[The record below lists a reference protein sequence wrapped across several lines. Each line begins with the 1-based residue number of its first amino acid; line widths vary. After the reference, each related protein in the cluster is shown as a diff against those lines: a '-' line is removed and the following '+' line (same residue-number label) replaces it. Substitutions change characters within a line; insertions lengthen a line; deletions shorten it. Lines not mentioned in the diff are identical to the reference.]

1 MVDNGIILYT
11 IVEAISR
18 LNINK
23 NRTKMTASKVKIK
36 KVCEWCGQEFIA
48 WKVSTRFCSK
58 QCNSHAYKDA
68 IRKRVLL
75 QTERE
80 TMEKAE
86 KISAS
91 KTGNQDYMSIAEA
104 ASLLGVTRMTVYNLI
119 YSNVLRAS
127 KITSRLT
134 FVRRCDIDAMLTNA
148 NYTKRLNPEHTPI
161 TEFYTTKEIQE
172 KFGVSEAWVFKL
184 AKEKKIPKVLHHGKT
199 YWSKQHVEKHFA
211 KHIENNNIVEWYS
224 VQDMME
230 KFNMTTSAVYCFVS
244 KFNIPKKKIKTLVY
258 YSKQHVDAAKG
269 INEPPKEEFYT
280 MKEAVQ
286 HFGMTEDQI
295 YKYAKKAKVSKHMEG
310 RIVLMN
316 KRELDAALAPPSI

>member
-1 MVDNGIILYT
+1 MSTSKFRVL
-11 IVEAISR
+11 
-18 LNINK
+18 
-23 NRTKMTASKVKIK
+23 RT
-36 KVCEWCGQEFIA
+36 CEFCGKEFYA
-48 WKVSTRFCSK
+48 QKVSTRYCSK
-58 QCNSHAYKDA
+58 RCNELAYKQRRRQRQITEA
-68 IRKRVLL
+68 EARVLQKPIEEVGNKEFLSL
-75 QTERE
+75 QD
-80 TMEKAE
+80 
-86 KISAS
+86 AS
-91 KTGNQDYMSIAEA
+91 VLFGITIRS
-104 ASLLGVTRMTVYNLI
+104 VYNLI
-119 YSNVLRAS
+119 YNGVLQAFKFS
-127 KITSRLT
+127 SRMT
-134 FVRRCDIDAMLTNA
+134 FVRKADIEIMFEGHL
-148 NYTKRLNPEHTPI
+148 YTKKVKPERKPI

-211 KHIENNNIVEWYS
+211 KHIENNSIVEWYS

-230 KFNMTTSAVYCFVS
+230 QFNMTTSAVYCFVS
-244 KFNIPKKKIKTLVY
+244 KFNIPKKKITTLVY

>member
-1 MVDNGIILYT
+1 MSTSKFRVL
-11 IVEAISR
+11 
-18 LNINK
+18 
-23 NRTKMTASKVKIK
+23 RT
-36 KVCEWCGQEFIA
+36 CEFCGKEFYA
-48 WKVSTRFCSK
+48 QKVSTRYCSK
-58 QCNSHAYKDA
+58 RCNELAYKQRRRQRQITEA
-68 IRKRVLL
+68 EERLL
-75 QTERE
+75 QKPIEE
-80 TMEKAE
+80 VGNKEFL
-86 KISAS
+86 SLQDAS
-91 KTGNQDYMSIAEA
+91 VLFGITKRS
-104 ASLLGVTRMTVYNLI
+104 VYNLI
-119 YSNVLRAS
+119 YNGVLQAFKFS
-127 KITSRLT
+127 SRMT
-134 FVRRCDIDAMLTNA
+134 FVRKADIERMFEGHI
-148 NYTKRLNPEHTPI
+148 YTKKVKPERKPI

-199 YWSKQHVEKHFA
+199 YWSKQHVDKHFA

-244 KFNIPKKKIKTLVY
+244 KFNIPKKKIKTSVY

>member
-1 MVDNGIILYT
+1 MSTSKFRVL
-11 IVEAISR
+11 
-18 LNINK
+18 
-23 NRTKMTASKVKIK
+23 RT
-36 KVCEWCGQEFIA
+36 CEFCGKEFYA
-48 WKVSTRFCSK
+48 QKVSTRYCSK
-58 QCNSHAYKDA
+58 RCNELAYKQRRRQRQITEA
-68 IRKRVLL
+68 EARVLQKPIEEVGNKEFLSL
-75 QTERE
+75 QD
-80 TMEKAE
+80 
-86 KISAS
+86 AS
-91 KTGNQDYMSIAEA
+91 VLFGITKRS
-104 ASLLGVTRMTVYNLI
+104 VYNLI
-119 YSNVLRAS
+119 YNGVLQAFKFS
-127 KITSRLT
+127 SRMT
-134 FVRRCDIDAMLTNA
+134 FVRKADIEIMFEGHL
-148 NYTKRLNPEHTPI
+148 YTKKVKPERKPI

-199 YWSKQHVEKHFA
+199 YWSKQHVDKHFA
-211 KHIENNNIVEWYS
+211 KHIENNSIVEWYS

-244 KFNIPKKKIKTLVY
+244 KFNIPKKKIKTSVY

-269 INEPPKEEFYT
+269 INEPSKEEFYT

>member
-1 MVDNGIILYT
+1 MSTSKFRVL
-11 IVEAISR
+11 
-18 LNINK
+18 
-23 NRTKMTASKVKIK
+23 RT
-36 KVCEWCGQEFIA
+36 CEFCGKEFYA
-48 WKVSTRFCSK
+48 QKVSTRYCSK
-58 QCNSHAYKDA
+58 RCNELAYKQRRRQRQITEA
-68 IRKRVLL
+68 EARVLQKPIEEVGNKEFLSL
-75 QTERE
+75 QD
-80 TMEKAE
+80 
-86 KISAS
+86 AS
-91 KTGNQDYMSIAEA
+91 VLFGITKRS
-104 ASLLGVTRMTVYNLI
+104 VYNLI
-119 YSNVLRAS
+119 YNGVLQAFKFS
-127 KITSRLT
+127 SRMT
-134 FVRRCDIDAMLTNA
+134 FVRKADIERMFEGHI
-148 NYTKRLNPEHTPI
+148 YTKKVKPERKPI

-211 KHIENNNIVEWYS
+211 KHIENNSIVEWYS

-244 KFNIPKKKIKTLVY
+244 KFNIPKKKIKTSVY

-310 RIVLMN
+310 SIVLMN

>member
-1 MVDNGIILYT
+1 MSTSKFRVL
-11 IVEAISR
+11 
-18 LNINK
+18 
-23 NRTKMTASKVKIK
+23 RTCEFCGKEFYAQKVN
-36 KVCEWCGQEFIA
+36 
-48 WKVSTRFCSK
+48 TRYCSK
-58 QCNSHAYKDA
+58 RCNELAYKRRRRQRQITEA
-68 IRKRVLL
+68 EARVLQKPIEEVGNKEFLSL
-75 QTERE
+75 QD
-80 TMEKAE
+80 
-86 KISAS
+86 AS
-91 KTGNQDYMSIAEA
+91 VLFGITKRS
-104 ASLLGVTRMTVYNLI
+104 VYNLI
-119 YSNVLRAS
+119 YNGVLQAFKFS
-127 KITSRLT
+127 SRMT
-134 FVRRCDIDAMLTNA
+134 FVRKADIEIMFEGRV
-148 NYTKRLNPEHTPI
+148 YTKKVKPERKPI

-244 KFNIPKKKIKTLVY
+244 KFNIPKKKIKTSVY

>member
-1 MVDNGIILYT
+1 MSTSKFRVL
-11 IVEAISR
+11 
-18 LNINK
+18 
-23 NRTKMTASKVKIK
+23 RT
-36 KVCEWCGQEFIA
+36 CEFCGKEFYA
-48 WKVSTRFCSK
+48 QKVSTRYCSK
-58 QCNSHAYKDA
+58 RCNELAYKQRRRQRQ
-68 IRKRVLL
+68 I
-75 QTERE
+75 TE
-80 TMEKAE
+80 
-86 KISAS
+86 
-91 KTGNQDYMSIAEA
+91 AEA
-104 ASLLGVTRMTVYNLI
+104 GVLQKPIEEVGNKEFLSLQDASVLFGITKRSVYNLI
-119 YSNVLRAS
+119 YNGILQAFKLS
-127 KITSRLT
+127 SRMT
-134 FVRRCDIDAMLTNA
+134 FVRRSDIEQILEHHV
-148 NYTKRLNPEHTPI
+148 YTKKVKPERKPI
-161 TEFYTTKEIQE
+161 TEFYTTKEILE

-199 YWSKQHVEKHFA
+199 YWSKQHVDKHFA
-211 KHIENNNIVEWYS
+211 KHIENNSIVEWYS

-244 KFNIPKKKIKTLVY
+244 KFNIPKKKIKTSVY

>member
-1 MVDNGIILYT
+1 MSTSKFRVL
-11 IVEAISR
+11 
-18 LNINK
+18 
-23 NRTKMTASKVKIK
+23 RT
-36 KVCEWCGQEFIA
+36 CEFCGKEFYA
-48 WKVSTRFCSK
+48 QKVSTRYCSK
-58 QCNSHAYKDA
+58 RCNELAYKQRRRQRQITEA
-68 IRKRVLL
+68 EARVLQKPIEEVGNKEFLSL
-75 QTERE
+75 QD
-80 TMEKAE
+80 
-86 KISAS
+86 AS
-91 KTGNQDYMSIAEA
+91 VLFGITKRS
-104 ASLLGVTRMTVYNLI
+104 VYNLI
-119 YSNVLRAS
+119 YNGVLQAFKFS
-127 KITSRLT
+127 SRMT
-134 FVRRCDIDAMLTNA
+134 FVRKADIEIMFEGRV
-148 NYTKRLNPEHTPI
+148 YTKKVKPERKPI

-211 KHIENNNIVEWYS
+211 KHIENNSIVEWYS

-244 KFNIPKKKIKTLVY
+244 KFNIPKKKIKTSVY

>member
-1 MVDNGIILYT
+1 MATSKFRVL
-11 IVEAISR
+11 
-18 LNINK
+18 
-23 NRTKMTASKVKIK
+23 RT
-36 KVCEWCGQEFIA
+36 CEFCGKEFYA
-48 WKVSTRFCSK
+48 QKVSTRYCSK
-58 QCNSHAYKDA
+58 RCNELAYKQRRRQRQ
-68 IRKRVLL
+68 I
-75 QTERE
+75 TE
-80 TMEKAE
+80 
-86 KISAS
+86 
-91 KTGNQDYMSIAEA
+91 AEA
-104 ASLLGVTRMTVYNLI
+104 GILQKPIEEVGNKEFLSLQDASVLFGITKRSVYNLI
-119 YSNVLRAS
+119 YNGELQAFKFS
-127 KITSRLT
+127 SRMT
-134 FVRRCDIDAMLTNA
+134 FVRKADIEIMFEGHL
-148 NYTKRLNPEHTPI
+148 YTKKVKPERKPI

-199 YWSKQHVEKHFA
+199 YWSKQHVDKHFA
-211 KHIENNNIVEWYS
+211 KHIENNSIVEWYS

-244 KFNIPKKKIKTLVY
+244 KFNIPKKKIKTSVY

>member
-1 MVDNGIILYT
+1 MATSKFRVL
-11 IVEAISR
+11 
-18 LNINK
+18 
-23 NRTKMTASKVKIK
+23 RT
-36 KVCEWCGQEFIA
+36 CEFCGKEFYA
-48 WKVSTRFCSK
+48 QKVSTRYCSK
-58 QCNSHAYKDA
+58 RCNELAYKQRRRQRQ
-68 IRKRVLL
+68 I
-75 QTERE
+75 TE
-80 TMEKAE
+80 
-86 KISAS
+86 
-91 KTGNQDYMSIAEA
+91 AEA
-104 ASLLGVTRMTVYNLI
+104 GILQKTIEEVGNKEFLSLQDASVLFGITKRSVYNLI
-119 YSNVLRAS
+119 YNGVLQAFKFS
-127 KITSRLT
+127 SRMT
-134 FVRRCDIDAMLTNA
+134 FVRKADIEIMFEGHL
-148 NYTKRLNPEHTPI
+148 YTKKVKPERKPI

-199 YWSKQHVEKHFA
+199 YWSKQHVDKHFA

-244 KFNIPKKKIKTLVY
+244 KFNIPKKKIKTSVY

>member
-1 MVDNGIILYT
+1 MSTSKFRVL
-11 IVEAISR
+11 
-18 LNINK
+18 
-23 NRTKMTASKVKIK
+23 RT
-36 KVCEWCGQEFIA
+36 CEFCGKEFYA
-48 WKVSTRFCSK
+48 QKVSTRYCSK
-58 QCNSHAYKDA
+58 RCNELAYKQRRRQRQITEA
-68 IRKRVLL
+68 EARVLQKPIEEVGNKEFLSL
-75 QTERE
+75 QD
-80 TMEKAE
+80 
-86 KISAS
+86 AS
-91 KTGNQDYMSIAEA
+91 VLFGITKRS
-104 ASLLGVTRMTVYNLI
+104 VYNLI
-119 YSNVLRAS
+119 YNGVLQAFKFS
-127 KITSRLT
+127 SRMT
-134 FVRRCDIDAMLTNA
+134 FVRKADIEIMFEGHL
-148 NYTKRLNPEHTPI
+148 YTKKVKPERKPI

-211 KHIENNNIVEWYS
+211 KHIENNSIVEWYS

-244 KFNIPKKKIKTLVY
+244 KFNIPKKKIKTSVY

-286 HFGMTEDQI
+286 HFGMTEEQI

>member
-1 MVDNGIILYT
+1 MSTSKFRVL
-11 IVEAISR
+11 
-18 LNINK
+18 
-23 NRTKMTASKVKIK
+23 RT
-36 KVCEWCGQEFIA
+36 CEFCGKEFYA
-48 WKVSTRFCSK
+48 QKVSTRYCSK
-58 QCNSHAYKDA
+58 RCNELAYKQRRRQRQITEA
-68 IRKRVLL
+68 EARVLQKPIEEVGNKEFLSL
-75 QTERE
+75 QD
-80 TMEKAE
+80 
-86 KISAS
+86 AS
-91 KTGNQDYMSIAEA
+91 VLFSITKR
-104 ASLLGVTRMTVYNLI
+104 SVYNLI
-119 YSNVLRAS
+119 YNGILQAFKLS
-127 KITSRLT
+127 SRMT
-134 FVRRCDIDAMLTNA
+134 FVRRSDIEQIFEHHV
-148 NYTKRLNPEHTPI
+148 YTKKVKPERKPI

-199 YWSKQHVEKHFA
+199 YWSKQHVDKHFA
-211 KHIENNNIVEWYS
+211 KHIENNSIVEWYS

-244 KFNIPKKKIKTLVY
+244 KFNIPKKKIKTSVY

>member
-1 MVDNGIILYT
+1 MATSKFRVL
-11 IVEAISR
+11 
-18 LNINK
+18 
-23 NRTKMTASKVKIK
+23 RT
-36 KVCEWCGQEFIA
+36 CEFCGKEFYA
-48 WKVSTRFCSK
+48 QKVSTRYCSK
-58 QCNSHAYKDA
+58 RCNELAYKQRRRQRQ
-68 IRKRVLL
+68 I
-75 QTERE
+75 TE
-80 TMEKAE
+80 
-86 KISAS
+86 
-91 KTGNQDYMSIAEA
+91 AEA
-104 ASLLGVTRMTVYNLI
+104 GILQKPIEEVGNKEFLSLQDASVLFGITKRSVYNLI
-119 YSNVLRAS
+119 YNGVLQAFKFS
-127 KITSRLT
+127 SRMT
-134 FVRRCDIDAMLTNA
+134 FVRKADIEIMFEGHL
-148 NYTKRLNPEHTPI
+148 YTKKVKPERKPI

-211 KHIENNNIVEWYS
+211 KHIENNSIVEWYS

-244 KFNIPKKKIKTLVY
+244 KFNIPKKKIKTSVY

-286 HFGMTEDQI
+286 YFGMTEDQI

-316 KRELDAALAPPSI
+316 KRELDATLAPPSI

>member
-1 MVDNGIILYT
+1 MSTSKFRVL
-11 IVEAISR
+11 
-18 LNINK
+18 
-23 NRTKMTASKVKIK
+23 RT
-36 KVCEWCGQEFIA
+36 CEFCGKEFYA
-48 WKVSTRFCSK
+48 QKVSTRYCSK
-58 QCNSHAYKDA
+58 RCNELAYKQRRRQRQISEA
-68 IRKRVLL
+68 EARVLQKPIEEVGNKEFLSL
-75 QTERE
+75 QD
-80 TMEKAE
+80 
-86 KISAS
+86 AS
-91 KTGNQDYMSIAEA
+91 VLFGITKRS
-104 ASLLGVTRMTVYNLI
+104 VYNLI
-119 YSNVLRAS
+119 YNGVLQAFKFS
-127 KITSRLT
+127 SRMT
-134 FVRRCDIDAMLTNA
+134 FVRKADIEIMFEGHL
-148 NYTKRLNPEHTPI
+148 YTKKVKPERKPI

-211 KHIENNNIVEWYS
+211 KHIENNSIVEWYS

-244 KFNIPKKKIKTLVY
+244 KFNIPKKKIKTSVY

>member
-1 MVDNGIILYT
+1 MSTSKFRVL
-11 IVEAISR
+11 
-18 LNINK
+18 
-23 NRTKMTASKVKIK
+23 RT
-36 KVCEWCGQEFIA
+36 CEFCGKEFYA
-48 WKVSTRFCSK
+48 QKVSTRYCSK
-58 QCNSHAYKDA
+58 RCNELAYKQRRRQRQITEA
-68 IRKRVLL
+68 EARVLQKPIEEVGNKEFLSL
-75 QTERE
+75 QD
-80 TMEKAE
+80 
-86 KISAS
+86 AS
-91 KTGNQDYMSIAEA
+91 VLFGITKRS
-104 ASLLGVTRMTVYNLI
+104 VYNLI
-119 YSNVLRAS
+119 YNGVLQAFKFS
-127 KITSRLT
+127 SRMT
-134 FVRRCDIDAMLTNA
+134 FVRKADIEIMFEGHL
-148 NYTKRLNPEHTPI
+148 YTKKVKPERKPI

-199 YWSKQHVEKHFA
+199 YWSKQHVDKHFA

-244 KFNIPKKKIKTLVY
+244 KFNIPKKKIKTSVY

-295 YKYAKKAKVSKHMEG
+295 YKYAKKAKVSKHMVG

>member
-1 MVDNGIILYT
+1 MSTSKFRVL
-11 IVEAISR
+11 
-18 LNINK
+18 
-23 NRTKMTASKVKIK
+23 RT
-36 KVCEWCGQEFIA
+36 CEFCGKEFYA
-48 WKVSTRFCSK
+48 QKVSTRYCSK
-58 QCNSHAYKDA
+58 RCNELAYKQRRRQRQITEA
-68 IRKRVLL
+68 EARVLQKPIEEVGNKEFLSL
-75 QTERE
+75 QD
-80 TMEKAE
+80 
-86 KISAS
+86 AS
-91 KTGNQDYMSIAEA
+91 VLFGITKRS
-104 ASLLGVTRMTVYNLI
+104 VYNLI
-119 YSNVLRAS
+119 YNGILQAFKLS
-127 KITSRLT
+127 SRMT
-134 FVRRCDIDAMLTNA
+134 FVRRSDIEQIFEHHV
-148 NYTKRLNPEHTPI
+148 YTKKVKPERKPI

-199 YWSKQHVEKHFA
+199 YWSKQHVDKHFA
-211 KHIENNNIVEWYS
+211 KHIENNSIVEWYS

-244 KFNIPKKKIKTLVY
+244 KFNIPKKKIKTSVY

-310 RIVLMN
+310 RVVLMN

>member
-1 MVDNGIILYT
+1 MATSKFRVL
-11 IVEAISR
+11 
-18 LNINK
+18 
-23 NRTKMTASKVKIK
+23 RT
-36 KVCEWCGQEFIA
+36 CEFCGKEFYA
-48 WKVSTRFCSK
+48 QKVSTRYCSK
-58 QCNSHAYKDA
+58 RCNELAYKQRRRQRQITEA
-68 IRKRVLL
+68 EARVLQKPIEEVGNKEFLSL
-75 QTERE
+75 QD
-80 TMEKAE
+80 
-86 KISAS
+86 AS
-91 KTGNQDYMSIAEA
+91 VLFGITKRS
-104 ASLLGVTRMTVYNLI
+104 VYNLI
-119 YSNVLRAS
+119 YNGVLQAFKFS
-127 KITSRLT
+127 SRMT
-134 FVRRCDIDAMLTNA
+134 FVRKADIERMFEGHI
-148 NYTKRLNPEHTPI
+148 YTKKVKPERKPI

-211 KHIENNNIVEWYS
+211 KHIENNSIVEWYS

-244 KFNIPKKKIKTLVY
+244 KFNIPKKKIKTSVY
-258 YSKQHVDAAKG
+258 YSKQHVDAVKG

>member
-1 MVDNGIILYT
+1 MSTSKFRVL
-11 IVEAISR
+11 
-18 LNINK
+18 
-23 NRTKMTASKVKIK
+23 RT
-36 KVCEWCGQEFIA
+36 CEFCGKEFYA
-48 WKVSTRFCSK
+48 QKVSTRYCSK
-58 QCNSHAYKDA
+58 RCNELAYKQRRRQRQITEA
-68 IRKRVLL
+68 EARVLQKPIEEVGNKEFLSL
-75 QTERE
+75 QD
-80 TMEKAE
+80 
-86 KISAS
+86 AS
-91 KTGNQDYMSIAEA
+91 VLFGITKRS
-104 ASLLGVTRMTVYNLI
+104 VYNLI
-119 YSNVLRAS
+119 YNGVLQAFKFS
-127 KITSRLT
+127 SRMT
-134 FVRRCDIDAMLTNA
+134 FVRKADIERMFEGHI
-148 NYTKRLNPEHTPI
+148 YTKKVKPERKPI

-199 YWSKQHVEKHFA
+199 YWSKQHVDKHFA

-244 KFNIPKKKIKTLVY
+244 KFNIPKKKIKTSVY

-269 INEPPKEEFYT
+269 INEPPKEDFYT

>member
-1 MVDNGIILYT
+1 MSTSKFRVL
-11 IVEAISR
+11 
-18 LNINK
+18 
-23 NRTKMTASKVKIK
+23 RT
-36 KVCEWCGQEFIA
+36 CEFCGKEFYA
-48 WKVSTRFCSK
+48 QKVSTRYCSK
-58 QCNSHAYKDA
+58 RCNELAYKQRRRQRQ
-68 IRKRVLL
+68 I
-75 QTERE
+75 TE
-80 TMEKAE
+80 
-86 KISAS
+86 
-91 KTGNQDYMSIAEA
+91 AEA
-104 ASLLGVTRMTVYNLI
+104 KVLQKPIEEVGNKEFLSLQDASVLFGITKRSVYNLI
-119 YSNVLRAS
+119 YNGVLQAFKFS
-127 KITSRLT
+127 SRMT
-134 FVRRCDIDAMLTNA
+134 FVRKADIEIMFEGHL
-148 NYTKRLNPEHTPI
+148 YTKKVKPERKPI

-211 KHIENNNIVEWYS
+211 KHIENNSIVEWYS

-244 KFNIPKKKIKTLVY
+244 KFNIPKKKIKTSVY

-295 YKYAKKAKVSKHMEG
+295 YKYAKKAHG
-310 RIVLMN
+310 RPH
-316 KRELDAALAPPSI
+316 RTHEQTGA

>member
-1 MVDNGIILYT
+1 MSTSKFRVL
-11 IVEAISR
+11 
-18 LNINK
+18 
-23 NRTKMTASKVKIK
+23 RT
-36 KVCEWCGQEFIA
+36 CEFCGKEFYA
-48 WKVSTRFCSK
+48 QKVSTRYCSK
-58 QCNSHAYKDA
+58 RCNELAYKQRRRQRQISEA
-68 IRKRVLL
+68 EARVLQKPMEEVGNKEFLSL
-75 QTERE
+75 QD
-80 TMEKAE
+80 
-86 KISAS
+86 AS
-91 KTGNQDYMSIAEA
+91 VLFGITKRS
-104 ASLLGVTRMTVYNLI
+104 VYNLI
-119 YSNVLRAS
+119 YNGILQAFKLS
-127 KITSRLT
+127 SRMT
-134 FVRRCDIDAMLTNA
+134 FVRRSDIEQIFEHHV
-148 NYTKRLNPEHTPI
+148 YTKKVKPERKPI

-199 YWSKQHVEKHFA
+199 YWSKQHVDKHFA
-211 KHIENNNIVEWYS
+211 KHIENNSIVEWYS

-230 KFNMTTSAVYCFVS
+230 NFNMTTSAVYCFVS
-244 KFNIPKKKIKTLVY
+244 KFNIPKKKIKTSVY

>member
-1 MVDNGIILYT
+1 MATSKFRVL
-11 IVEAISR
+11 
-18 LNINK
+18 
-23 NRTKMTASKVKIK
+23 RT
-36 KVCEWCGQEFIA
+36 CEFCGKEFYA
-48 WKVSTRFCSK
+48 QKVSTRYCSK
-58 QCNSHAYKDA
+58 RCNELAYKQRRRQRQITEA
-68 IRKRVLL
+68 EARVLQKPIEEVGNKEFLSL
-75 QTERE
+75 QD
-80 TMEKAE
+80 
-86 KISAS
+86 AS
-91 KTGNQDYMSIAEA
+91 VLFGITKRS
-104 ASLLGVTRMTVYNLI
+104 VYNLI
-119 YSNVLRAS
+119 YNGVLQAFKFS
-127 KITSRLT
+127 SRMT
-134 FVRRCDIDAMLTNA
+134 FVRKADIERMFEGHI
-148 NYTKRLNPEHTPI
+148 YTKKVKPERKPI

-199 YWSKQHVEKHFA
+199 YWSKQHVDKHFA

-244 KFNIPKKKIKTLVY
+244 KFNIPKKKIKTSVY

>member
-1 MVDNGIILYT
+1 MSTSKFRVL
-11 IVEAISR
+11 
-18 LNINK
+18 
-23 NRTKMTASKVKIK
+23 RT
-36 KVCEWCGQEFIA
+36 CEFCGKEFYA
-48 WKVSTRFCSK
+48 QKVSTRYCSK
-58 QCNSHAYKDA
+58 RCNELAYKQRRRQRQITEA
-68 IRKRVLL
+68 EARVLQKPIEEVGNKEFLSL
-75 QTERE
+75 QD
-80 TMEKAE
+80 
-86 KISAS
+86 AS
-91 KTGNQDYMSIAEA
+91 VLFGITKRS
-104 ASLLGVTRMTVYNLI
+104 VYNLI
-119 YSNVLRAS
+119 YNGVLQAFKFS
-127 KITSRLT
+127 SRMT
-134 FVRRCDIDAMLTNA
+134 FVRKADIERMFEGHI
-148 NYTKRLNPEHTPI
+148 YTKKVKPERKPI

-199 YWSKQHVEKHFA
+199 YWSKQHVDKHFA

-244 KFNIPKKKIKTLVY
+244 KFNIPKKKIKTSVY

-295 YKYAKKAKVSKHMEG
+295 YRYAKKAKVSKHMEG